1 MEKTPSSAY
10 PIRFSDCDPFGHLN
24 NARFLDYFLHARE
37 EHLKSYYDLDLTTF
51 YKQGLSWVVGG
62 HEIFYLK
69 PAKYAEIVNIETSL
83 IDFSETSLLVE
94 MRMLNEQATETKSIV
109 WTSFIPV
116 NTATG
121 KRDKQSA
128 EFMAFLSSIHNEEV
142 DVKAGLKTRLASLI
156 TKPA

>member
-1 MEKTPSSAY
+1 MEKTPSTTY

-37 EHLKSYYDLDLTTF
+37 EHLKNYYDLDLTTF

-62 HEIFYLK
+62 HEILYLK
-69 PAKYAEIVNIETSL
+69 PAKYAEKVVIKTSL
-83 IDFSETSLLVE
+83 IDFTETSLLVE
-94 MRMLNEQATETKSIV
+94 MCMLNEQSTETKSIV

-121 KRDKQSA
+121 KREKQSA
-128 EFMAFLSSIHNEEV
+128 EFMEFLNSVHNNEV
-142 DVKAGLKTRLASLI
+142 DVKAGLKTRLAYLVA
-156 TKPA
+156 KPS